1 MSARD
6 NAIDFLR
13 EYGLESLIV
22 MFMVFLGSV
31 SLFLPKE
38 GTLDQV

>member
-1 MSARD
+1 
-6 NAIDFLR
+6 
-13 EYGLESLIV
+13 SLTV
-22 MFMVFLGSV
+22 MFMVFFGSV